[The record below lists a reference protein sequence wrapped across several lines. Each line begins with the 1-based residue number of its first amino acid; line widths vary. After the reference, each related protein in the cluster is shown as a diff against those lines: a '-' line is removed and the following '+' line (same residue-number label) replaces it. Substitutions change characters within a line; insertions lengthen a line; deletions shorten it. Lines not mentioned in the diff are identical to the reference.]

1 MLHLDII
8 LINMLLVVDKP
19 SYIFVYMIV
28 MVSFF
33 LLIFVMIIFHLS
45 FEVDGNVGSRMT
57 MMNKNKSLPIK
68 TPTLATFKEK

>member
-1 MLHLDII
+1 M
-8 LINMLLVVDKP
+8 VFAVDKP

-28 MVSFF
+28 MVNFF

-57 MMNKNKSLPIK
+57 MMNKNKPLAIK